1 MNSNLSQLH
10 PYPFEK
16 LAQLF
21 LGAEPPPDKATIHWS
36 VGEPKHPV
44 PKFIQEAVA
53 GNLSGLSKYPLTV
66 GNAELREAIAGW
78 LTRRFRLAEGTVDAD
93 RNILPVNGTREAL
106 FAIAQC
112 VVDPKPDALV
122 LMPNP
127 FYQIYEGAALLAGA
141 IPWFINLEE
150 KNGFLPDLSEVSS
163 AIWNRCQ
170 LMYIC
175 NPGNPAGSV
184 MSTKLLSQ
192 IIELAHKHNFVVAS
206 DECYSELYPSE
217 DNPPPGLLQASHE
230 MGNENFSRCIVFH
243 SLSKRSSVPG
253 MRSGFVAGDAE
264 ILEKFRLFRTYHGC
278 AMSPPFQLAS
288 TLAWRDEEHVIENR
302 RLYREKFERVI
313 EIVDCPQMQL
323 QNPDGGFYL
332 WAPTPIDDKQF
343 ARELYRQEN
352 LVVLPGSFLSRIA
365 HGKDPG
371 ASRVRMALVAPLDE
385 CIEAAHRLK
394 NFLENCTDDNKE
406 EICGKTAI
414 GNL

>member
-21 LGAEPPPDKATIHWS
+21 VGCEPPEDKPIIHWS

-44 PKFIQEAVA
+44 PAFIQEAVA
-53 GNLSGLSKYPLTV
+53 ENLSGLSKYPLTI
-66 GNAELREAIAGW
+66 GERQLRETIARW
-78 LTRRFRLAEGTVDAD
+78 LNRRFKLGDGTVDPD

-141 IPWFINLEE
+141 IPWFVNLDEA
-150 KNGFLPDLSEVSS
+150 NGFLPDFSEISP

-175 NPGNPAGSV
+175 TPGNPAGAT
-184 MSTKLLSQ
+184 MSTKALCEV
-192 IIELAHKHNFVVAS
+192 IELAHKHNFVVAS
-206 DECYSELYPSE
+206 DECYSELYPFE
-217 DNPPPGLLQASHE
+217 DSPPPGLLQASHE

-278 AMSPPFQLAS
+278 AMSPPFQVAS
-288 TLAWRDEEHVIENR
+288 NLAWGDEEHVIENR
-302 RLYREKFERVI
+302 RLYRTKFEKVI
-313 EIVDCPQMQL
+313 DIVDCPQMRL
-323 QNPDGGFYL
+323 QNPHGGFYL
-332 WAPTPIDDKQF
+332 WAPTPVDDKQF
-343 ARELYRQEN
+343 ARELYQREN

-371 ASRVRMALVAPLDE
+371 ARRVRMALVAPLDE
-385 CIEAAHRLK
+385 CIEAAKRLRG
-394 NFLENCTDDNKE
+394 FLELYTPADDNKE
-406 EICGKTAI
+406 EMWTNC
-414 GNL
+414 NR